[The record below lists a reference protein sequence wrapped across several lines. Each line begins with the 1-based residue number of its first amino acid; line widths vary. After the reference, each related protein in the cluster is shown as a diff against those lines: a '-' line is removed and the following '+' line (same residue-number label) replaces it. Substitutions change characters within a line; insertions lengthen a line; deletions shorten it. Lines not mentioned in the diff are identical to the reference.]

1 VAAGLLFFLD
11 WLLICW
17 RHKKDL
23 DKPQG
28 LSVGE
33 IVSSIIS
40 LDRLSVFG
48 WNTDIKED
56 DEEQQP
62 LGPDSDYN
70 SANDPDEQEFNENE
84 DFSEYCIANQ
94 NNSFGMSRV

>member
-1 VAAGLLFFLD
+1 MSDLLDNRYVGVCSSLKVAAGLLFFLD

-23 DKPQG
+23 DKPPA
-28 LSVGE
+28 LTVGE

-48 WNTDIKED
+48 WNTEIRE
-56 DEEQQP
+56 DEEEQP
-62 LGPDSDYN
+62 LGPDSGIIL
-70 SANDPDEQEFNENE
+70 SLILE
-84 DFSEYCIANQ
+84 S
-94 NNSFGMSRV
+94 NNSSIICLFN